1 MRTAPPVRYIYDM
14 RSASVLFTL
23 FVTVLLIGSA
33 CKQKQKVQ
41 PVVKQEGVPL
51 QKETHKKELRQ
62 QNEFR
67 QKLQLSEREIKSTK
81 LFSFSEDWYGVPYR
95 YGGCDKSGV
104 DCSCFANVLYQQVY
118 SKSIARSANDI
129 FKNCDQLSLDE
140 LQQGDFL
147 FFKIGGS
154 GASITHIGIFL
165 KGTYFIHSSSSR
177 GVILNSLDEAYYK
190 KYFFCAGKLR
200 KI

>member
-1 MRTAPPVRYIYDM
+1 MRTPPALSYLYKM
-14 RSASVLFTL
+14 RSGSVLFTL
-23 FVTVLLIGSA
+23 FVTVFIIGIA
-33 CKQKQKVQ
+33 CKQKQKIQ
-41 PVVKQEGVPL
+41 PVVKQQGFPST
-51 QKETHKKELRQ
+51 KETNKKEVRP

-67 QKLQLSEREIKSTK
+67 QKLQLSEREFKSTK
-81 LFSFSEDWYGVPYR
+81 LYTFSEDWYGVPYR

-118 SKSIARSANDI
+118 SKTIARSANDI
-129 FKNCDQLSLDE
+129 FKSCDQLSLGE

-147 FFKIGGS
+147 FFKIGGT
-154 GASITHIGIFL
+154 SITHVGIFL

-200 KI
+200 KV

>member
-1 MRTAPPVRYIYDM
+1 MRTPTALSYIYKM
-14 RSASVLFTL
+14 RSGSVLFTL
-23 FVTVLLIGSA
+23 FVAVFIIGIA

-41 PVVKQEGVPL
+41 PVVKQQGFPSP
-51 QKETHKKELRQ
+51 KETNKKEVRP

-67 QKLQLSEREIKSTK
+67 QKLQLSEREFKSTK
-81 LFSFSEDWYGVPYR
+81 LYTFSEDWYGVPYR

-118 SKSIARSANDI
+118 SKTIARSANDI
-129 FKNCDQLSLDE
+129 FKSCDQLSLGE

-147 FFKIGGS
+147 FFKIGGT
-154 GASITHIGIFL
+154 SITHVGIFL

-200 KI
+200 KV

>member
-1 MRTAPPVRYIYDM
+1 MITRTPAHYLYKM
-14 RSASVLFTL
+14 RSGAVLFTL

-33 CKQKQKVQ
+33 CKQKQKVH
-41 PVVKQEGVPL
+41 PVVKQVGVPL
-51 QKETHKKELRQ
+51 PKEAHKKELRP

-81 LFSFSEDWYGVPYR
+81 LYSFSEDWYGVPYR

-118 SKSIARSANDI
+118 SKSIARSTNDI
-129 FKNCDQLSLDE
+129 FKNCDQLSLEE
-140 LQQGDFL
+140 LQQGDFI
-147 FFKIGGS
+147 FFKIGGT
-154 GASITHIGIFL
+154 SISHVGIFL

-200 KI
+200 KV